1 MGKVHLGKFWE
12 IAIVAERSALPGSIF
27 LWLGHVALA
36 YLLLK
41 APLDEAFTAGLIAVP
56 LFWLGDFLHQLGHA
70 WVARQVGYPM
80 KEIRFRGFLVTTL
93 YPSNEPVLPARI
105 HIRRAM
111 GEPPVSLGISLI
123 ALIITL
129 IARNILNGPFWWVSI
144 LFFIQNFFIFFLGAF
159 LPLGFTDG
167 STLLRYWRQR

>member
-1 MGKVHLGKFWE
+1 M
-12 IAIVAERSALPGSIF
+12 
-27 LWLGHVALA
+27 
-36 YLLLK
+36 
-41 APLDEAFTAGLIAVP
+41 
-56 LFWLGDFLHQLGHA
+56 
-70 WVARQVGYPM
+70 
-80 KEIRFRGFLVTTL
+80 
-93 YPSNEPVLPARI
+93 
-105 HIRRAM
+105 
-111 GEPPVSLGISLI
+111 SLGISLI